1 MKDAAQ
7 TYSKHLGPD
16 HEKTKHVVDVLQ
28 RIPAETPFESAPDT
42 AAAVFDETD
51 SFKLAVGQ
59 ETGGD
64 VVEELRAEL
73 TVLLTKRD
81 LETVEVVVDEVSQ
94 EAVDE
99 RRRELEALLRETR
112 DPELKQLPLRAPR
125 GDAAADCWAARF
137 AAKNVTILLHPV
149 DRIHH
154 MERKAS
160 KALSDFNREHA
171 DLEAVLEKERA
182 VAAWRAGKQDAAARI
197 EDHVAVA
204 EHLATKLR
212 RKITSLRRDRPA
224 IDAWLEPTEQ
234 FVASTFQHLRA
245 PDDNVMP
252 AGGPTADEDATIIAQ
267 LILHRGL
274 CGGRRAGWCG
284 VGGRTRVFWE
294 RVRDGLVA
302 AHPRW
307 RGPSGEMVSVG
318 WLREYARRGGRDSL
332 VERALMLPDVAARE
346 EREQPWARPPAN
358 IRPYVAPVSTGMATL
373 FLVRRVLEKEDYR
386 AYLGYLA
393 AQEGVKELAV
403 HEEPRPNDILAYFL
417 VGVTKDMRLK
427 GFSELAAT
435 TRAACTMLPRKTS
448 VGGVRVF
455 VWNQLTARC
464 KYVIYKKHTPTRRK
478 RPRPEPAPARRSADG
493 P

>member
-1 MKDAAQ
+1 M
-7 TYSKHLGPD
+7 
-16 HEKTKHVVDVLQ
+16 
-28 RIPAETPFESAPDT
+28 ESAPDT

-64 VVEELRAEL
+64 VVEELKAEL
-73 TVLLTKRD
+73 TALLAKRD
-81 LETVEVVVDEVSQ
+81 LETGRHRVQLAHFFRGQVGYWRPLEVGETAEVVVDEVSQ

-137 AAKNVTILLHPV
+137 AAKNVTNATLLFHFPHT
-149 DRIHH
+149 RIDHL
-154 MERKAS
+154 ERKTS
-160 KALSDFNREHA
+160 EALSDFNREHA
-171 DLEAVLEKERA
+171 DLEAVREKARA

-224 IDAWLEPTEQ
+224 IDAWLEPTEK

-274 CGGRRAGWCG
+274 CGGRKAGWCG
-284 VGGRTRVFWE
+284 VGGRTLVFWE

-318 WLREYARRGGRDSL
+318 WLQEYARRGGRDSL

-346 EREQPWARPPAN
+346 EREQPWARLPAN
-358 IRPYVAPVSTGMATL
+358 IRPYVAPVSMDRARL
-373 FLVRRVLEKEDYR
+373 FLVRLVLTRENYD

-403 HEEPRPNDILAYFL
+403 HAVPRPNDILTYFL
-417 VGVTKDMRLK
+417 VGVTKNMRLK
-427 GFSELAAT
+427 GFSKLAAT
-435 TRAACTMLPRKTS
+435 TCDACTMLSRRTS
-448 VGGVRVF
+448 VGGVTVS
-455 VWNQLTARC
+455 VWKQLTTRY
-464 KYVIYKKHTPTRRK
+464 KYVIYKQPPPPRRK
-478 RPRPEPAPARRSADG
+478 RPRAEPAPAEAKRRRPFDA
-493 P
+493 